1 MIAANSAA
9 GRAAVLAQYEA
20 FAVLSRSAAAAE
32 TLENVR
38 RKHLTSALTWDHL
51 AASARKMENLRV
63 RRMVE
68 QLSAIA
74 PTKSLPVRPSE
85 PVRVSDGRESPIKA
99 AIRKRM
105 LIG

>member
-1 MIAANSAA
+1 
-9 GRAAVLAQYEA
+9 VLAQYEA

-32 TLENVR
+32 MLENVR

-51 AASARKMENLRV
+51 AASARKMEDLRV

-85 PVRVSDGRESPIKA
+85 DVRVDDRRDPPTRA
-99 AIRKRM
+99 AIRERM

>member
-1 MIAANSAA
+1 MMPTNTAA

-51 AASARKMENLRV
+51 AASAQKMEDLRV

-85 PVRVSDGRESPIKA
+85 DVRVDDRRDPPTRA
-99 AIRKRM
+99 AIRERM

>member
-1 MIAANSAA
+1 MMPTNSAA

-20 FAVLSRSAAAAE
+20 FAVQARSAAAAE

-51 AASARKMENLRV
+51 AASARKMEQLRV

-74 PTKSLPVRPSE
+74 PTEPLRPSE
-85 PVRVSDGRESPIKA
+85 HARVDDGRQSPTGA
-99 AIRKRM
+99 AIGKRM